1 MLKSSIPKCPLVPL
15 LPWVASMG
23 LLLPAAAF
31 ASTEDDLQAIG
42 KIASLISL
50 QGVFSSI
57 FVIAG
62 AWVLLRLT
70 HGFVAR
76 LGKRFGRYRL
86 FLKKAE
92 TFFQFFMYISTAL
105 IVFFLSFNVDKTVL
119 ALIGGTIAVALGF
132 ALKDLIASFV
142 AGIVIMIEQPFQVG
156 DRVTF
161 DGQYGDIVAIGLR
174 SVRLRTLDDSTVTIP
189 NNRFMSEVTSS
200 ANYGDLNMQV
210 VIDTYIGMDQN
221 IDKARR
227 IVHEAALSS
236 QYVFLSKPITVLVK
250 QVVHENYIAVR
261 LRLKLYVADIK
272 YEKQLETDIHIRT
285 LKAFAETGIKPPAVL
300 HRSRD

>member
-1 MLKSSIPKCPLVPL
+1 MV
-15 LPWVASMG
+15 

>member
-1 MLKSSIPKCPLVPL
+1 
-15 LPWVASMG
+15 
-23 LLLPAAAF
+23 
-31 ASTEDDLQAIG
+31 
-42 KIASLISL
+42 
-50 QGVFSSI
+50 VFSSI

-119 ALIGGTIAVALGF
+119 ALLGGTIAVALGF

>member
-15 LPWVASMG
+15 LPWVASMV

-31 ASTEDDLQAIG
+31 ASTESDLQAIG

-50 QGVFSSI
+50 QGVISSI

-119 ALIGGTIAVALGF
+119 ALIGGTVAVALGF

-189 NNRFMSEVTSS
+189 NNRFMNEVTSS

-272 YEKQLETDIHIRT
+272 YEKKLETDIHIRT
-285 LKAFAETGIKPPAVL
+285 LKAFAEKGIKPPAVL